1 MADGTPDSNGGLT
14 IIEVG
19 PLDQRS
25 ASISAPRGTCRDMLN
40 FEKDQGPGLIGT
52 AGYAKYD
59 GTVMGPGLE
68 RVVAVPYAPGAIA
81 GPGFRYAEQ
90 LTMVLAGLPTQNV
103 LCLGTTNVGFIQYLL
118 LAYPNSTYTNWV
130 DVTSFGTATV
140 ITGLQ
145 SGTVLT
151 GILAAPQIITDAAF
165 TVQQY
170 DQFRRAIVNAHSAAV
185 QIVPGD
191 PTHPVDAVFGFN
203 NNNFAIH
210 DCVCWSYYNGGGGA
224 FEPLEGHWIRSNGG
238 GTIYGRIL
246 NLPQPL
252 TGAWNNGTASGYLVL
267 YDQPAGSP
275 RPALNAPLDLYNAR
289 NVGIVRAAFCQFL
302 GDAPTTVTRA
312 LLYKT
317 SDQAIATK
325 STNQPPTPWTSVS
338 TTDNPTAPSTVPR
351 SWTRPRLTREMQ
363 YCQKFQTRTAGSGF
377 APVGSSAFSVYE
389 YTRQG
394 LTQNLA
400 ALSPITAPE
409 KFPTISDTPPVG
421 GWVNPNNIFLDD
433 ANYATYV
440 AGGGNLQSA
449 YLAGSGF
456 DFSFLPPGS
465 VITGISVR
473 IKGFSSIAGVD
484 WLSSVQLMIPD
495 PNSVTGWHFSA
506 IDKGTGTYQTQTG
519 LPGVDTSLS
528 FGGANDLW
536 GEVITPAMLQ
546 SSLFGLRVR
555 VSRPGAA
562 PTYSLNCF
570 TITVTYVPPSRTVY
584 VRNATNPAP
593 TDIAITVLH
602 YSIDAGSFTDVSN
615 PAVGFLTFWGP
626 NTGNSSQDE
635 ADSTNAG
642 MTRVIGPGEE
652 LWTGPGGTGT
662 LLGYTNSNH
671 QPVSFPAGVQLQNY
685 ASRYNVIDA
694 QFFDDPSAR
703 AAFIVNGVEQCVMF
717 DGIYTIKA
725 RTGRPLNFDNPRHVA
740 AHLGYLHLGFA
751 SGAVVNCGTNRP
763 LSVIGAPGS
772 NTVQF
777 GEPITGLLTLN
788 GQTLGVWTDRT
799 TRGLQGA
806 SPDPALGGYT
816 PIMISPAIGCI
827 ENTLVNLVGQPVW
840 CSYRGVETAQTVV
853 AYGDFE
859 TVPLSA
865 AATPWLQERL
875 QADTRISTMP
885 CRPLFAVGKR
895 NKRQYCVFFED
906 GYVYTQTLFDAGD
919 EPWGTIQCLGRPI
932 SAATFPDY
940 GIQTYLRAVVRHVY
954 QAVRTDGKEEI
965 LATFENLNSTVVGT
979 NFAYYPYVVQ
989 LDVGGAFDIALN
1001 VPRWVDFNA
1010 IYPGNPMQTFGWS
1023 VATIWVNAVT
1033 GTQFRFY
1040 SLVNFDGPIIADPT
1054 VTTDPN
1060 VYTTQA
1066 RVPVTSIGGV
1076 DRAYI
1081 PSPQTTLRFDVP
1093 ASGRM
1098 LRVRVD
1104 ANQDVTSTVALEV
1117 PRLTHLGFI
1126 TDPQGLDRT

>member
-1 MADGTPDSNGGLT
+1 MADSGAPDSNGGVTL
-14 IIEVG
+14 IEVG
-19 PLDQRS
+19 GLDLRS
-25 ASISAPRGTCRDMLN
+25 ASISAPRGTLRDCLN
-40 FEKDQGPGLIGT
+40 FEKDQGPGLVGT

-68 RVVAVPYAPGAIA
+68 RVVAVPYLTGSVVGA
-81 GPGFRYAEQ
+81 GFRYAEQ
-90 LTMVLAGLPTQNV
+90 LTMVLAGLPTQSV
-103 LCLGTTNVGFIQYLL
+103 ICLGTTVVGFINYLL
-118 LAYPNSTYTNWV
+118 LAYPNATYTNWV
-130 DVTSFGTATV
+130 DVTSFGNATV
-140 ITGLQ
+140 ITGVQ

-151 GILAAPQIITDAAF
+151 GILNVPQIITDAAF

-185 QIVPGD
+185 LAVPGD
-191 PTHPVDAVFGFN
+191 PQHPIDAVFGFN

-210 DCVCWSYYNGGGGA
+210 DCYVWAYYNGA
-224 FEPLEGHWIRSNGG
+224 MPAVQPLEGNWIRSQGG
-238 GTIYGRIL
+238 GRIYGRIL
-246 NLPQPL
+246 NIPTPMSGDWPL
-252 TGAWNNGTASGYLVL
+252 GNASGYFVL
-267 YDQPAGSP
+267 YDQPNGTTQP
-275 RPALNAPLDLYNAR
+275 VLNDFLDIYNAR
-289 NVGIVRAAFCQFL
+289 NTAIVRPQFCQFL
-302 GDAPTTVTRA
+302 GLSFATGTRA
-312 LLYKT
+312 LLYQT

-325 STNQPPTPWTSVS
+325 STNQPPVPWTSVAN
-338 TTDNPTAPSTVPR
+338 TTDNPTAPTTTPR
-351 SWTRPRLTREMQ
+351 TWTRPRLTREMQ
-363 YCQKFQTRTAGSGF
+363 YCQKFQTRTAGAGF
-377 APVGSSAFSVYE
+377 APVGSAAFSVYE

-409 KFPTISDTPPVG
+409 KFPTVSAIG
-421 GWVNPNNIFLDD
+421 GTWVNPNNIFLDD
-433 ANYATYV
+433 GVFATN
-440 AGGGNLQSA
+440 GPPGNTAFIQ
-449 YLAGSGF
+449 GSGF

-473 IKGFSSIAGVD
+473 IKGLSSIAGTT
-484 WLSSVQLMIPD
+484 WMKNIQLVIPD
-495 PNSVTGWHFSA
+495 PNSATGWHLSVG
-506 IDKGTGTYQTQTG
+506 DKGTGTFQTQTG
-519 LPGVDTSLS
+519 LTLANTSFS
-528 FGGANDLW
+528 FGGSNDLW

-546 SSLFGLRVR
+546 DPAFGIRVR
-555 VSRPGAA
+555 VDHTGAGV
-562 PTYSLNCF
+562 TISLDCF
-570 TITVTYVPPSRTVY
+570 TITVTYVPPTRQVY
-584 VRNATNPAP
+584 IRNATATAPA
-593 TDIAITVLH
+593 DISIWILH
-602 YSIDAGSFTDVSN
+602 YSIDAGSFTDISN

-626 NTGNSSQDE
+626 VTGNPSQDE

-652 LWTGPGGTGT
+652 IWTGPGGTGT
-662 LLGYTNSNH
+662 LLGYTNSGHN
-671 QPVSFPAGVQLQNY
+671 PVSFPPGVQLQQY

-694 QFFDDPSAR
+694 NFFDDPSAR

-717 DGIYTIKA
+717 DGTYTIKA

-827 ENTLVNLVGQPVW
+827 ENTLVNLVGEAVW

-853 AYGDFE
+853 AYGDFQ

-865 AATPWLQERL
+865 AATLWLQERL
-875 QADTRISTMP
+875 QADTRIATMP
-885 CRPLFAVGKR
+885 SRPLFAVGKR
-895 NKRQYCVFFED
+895 NKRQYCIFFED

-919 EPWGTIQCLGRPI
+919 EPIGTIQCLGRPVA
-932 SAATFPDY
+932 AATFPDW

-965 LATFENLNSTVVGT
+965 LATFENLNQAVLGNTLDH
-979 NFAYYPYVVQ
+979 FPYVVQ
-989 LDVGGAFDIALN
+989 LDVGGAFDIALDI
-1001 VPRWVDFNA
+1001 PRWVDFNG
-1010 IYPGNPMQTFGWS
+1010 IYPGNPMQTFKWS
-1023 VATIWVNAVT
+1023 TATVWVNAVT

-1040 SLVNFDGPIIADPT
+1040 SLVNFDGPIIADPL

-1060 VYTTQA
+1060 VMTTRVSVPA
-1066 RVPVTSIGGV
+1066 RSIGGV
-1076 DRAYI
+1076 DRAYL
-1081 PSPQTTLRFDVP
+1081 PAPQTTINFDVP

-1098 LRVRVD
+1098 LRFRVD
-1104 ANQDVTSTVALEV
+1104 ANQDINSTVALEV
-1117 PRLTHLGFI
+1117 PRITHIGFI
-1126 TDPQGLDRT
+1126 TEPEILTRT

>member
-1 MADGTPDSNGGLT
+1 MADSGAPDSNGGVTL
-14 IIEVG
+14 IEVG
-19 PLDQRS
+19 GLDLRS
-25 ASISAPRGTCRDMLN
+25 ASISAPRGTLRDCLN

-59 GTVMGPGLE
+59 GTVMGPGLD
-68 RVVAVPYAPGAIA
+68 RVVAVPYLTGNVVGA
-81 GPGFRYAEQ
+81 GFRYAEQ
-90 LTMVLAGLPTQNV
+90 LTLVLAGLPTQSV
-103 LCLGTTNVGFIQYLL
+103 ICLGTTIVGFINYLL
-118 LAYPNSTYTNWV
+118 LAYPNATYTNWV
-130 DVTSFGTATV
+130 DVTSFGTGTV
-140 ITGLQ
+140 ITGIQ

-151 GILAAPQIITDAAF
+151 GILAPPQIITDANF

-185 QIVPGD
+185 LAVPGD

-210 DCVCWSYYNGGGGA
+210 DCVCWTYYNGSGA
-224 FEPLEGHWIRSNGG
+224 AEPLEGHWVRSNGG

-246 NLPQPL
+246 NIPGPL
-252 TGAWNNGTASGYLVL
+252 SGAWAAGTASGYLVI

-275 RPALNAPLDLYNAR
+275 RPALNALLDLYNAR
-289 NVGIVRAAFCQFL
+289 NVGIVRSGFAQFL
-302 GDAPTTVTRA
+302 GDAPTTTTRA
-312 LLYKT
+312 LLYQT

-325 STNQPPTPWTSVS
+325 STNQPPTPWTSIAN
-338 TTDNPTAPSTVPR
+338 TTDNPTAPTTTPR
-351 SWTRPRLTREMQ
+351 SWTRPRLTREMP
-363 YCQKFQTRTAGSGF
+363 YCQKFQTRTPGSGF
-377 APVGSSAFSVYE
+377 APAGSAAFSVYE

-421 GWVNPNNIFLDD
+421 GWVNPNNIFADD
-433 ANYATYV
+433 GVFATYV
-440 AGGGNLQSA
+440 AGGANTQSA
-449 YLAGSGF
+449 YLSGSGF
-456 DFSFLPPGS
+456 DFTFLPPGS

-473 IKGFSSIAGVD
+473 VKGLSTIAGD
-484 WLSSVQLMIPD
+484 WISNLQLMIPD
-495 PNSVTGWHFSA
+495 PNSVTGFHLSSA
-506 IDKGTGTYQTQTG
+506 DKGTGTPQTQT
-519 LPGVDTSLS
+519 LLTLANASLS
-528 FGGANDLW
+528 FGSSNDLW

-546 SSLFGLRVR
+546 DPKFGFRVR
-555 VSRPGAA
+555 ISRPGGA
-562 PTYSLNCF
+562 PTYSLDCF
-570 TITVTYVPPSRTVY
+570 TVTVTYVPPSRTVY
-584 VRNATNPAP
+584 IRNATNAAP
-593 TDIAITVLH
+593 TDIQITILH
-602 YSIDAGSFTDVSN
+602 YSIDAGSFTDISS
-615 PAVGFLTFWGP
+615 PAVGVMTFWGP
-626 NTGNSSQDE
+626 NTGNNSQDE

-652 LWTGPGGTGT
+652 IWTGPGGTGT
-662 LLGYTNSNH
+662 LLGYTNGNH
-671 QPVSFPAGVQLQNY
+671 TPVSFPAGVQLQNY

-694 QFFDDPSAR
+694 NFFDDPDAR

-827 ENTLVNLVGQPVW
+827 ENTLVNLVGEAVW

-853 AYGDFE
+853 AYGDFQ

-865 AATPWLQERL
+865 ASTPWLQERL
-875 QADTRISTMP
+875 QADTRIATMP
-885 CRPLFAVGKR
+885 SRPLFAVGKR

-919 EPWGTIQCLGRPI
+919 EPIGTIQCLGRPVA
-932 SAATFPDY
+932 AATFPDW
-940 GIQTYLRAVVRHVY
+940 GIQTYLRGVIRHVY

-965 LATFENLNSTVVGT
+965 LATFENLNLAVIGAPLCY
-979 NFAYYPYVVQ
+979 FPYVVQ
-989 LDVGGAFDIALN
+989 LDVGGAFDIALDI
-1001 VPRWVDFNA
+1001 PRWVDFNG
-1010 IYPGNPMQTFGWS
+1010 IYPGNPMQSFKWS
-1023 VATIWVNAVT
+1023 EATVWVNAVT

-1060 VYTTQA
+1060 VMTTRA
-1066 RVPVTSIGGV
+1066 SVPVRSIGGI
-1076 DRAYI
+1076 DRAYL
-1081 PSPQTTLRFDVP
+1081 PAPQTTLRFDVP

-1098 LRVRVD
+1098 LRFRVD

-1117 PRLTHLGFI
+1117 PRITHVGFI
-1126 TDPQGLDRT
+1126 SEPEMLDRT